1 MEWTER
7 RFHVV
12 VAALAVLAGG
22 AVFLIGHEVFPYLSS
37 NHDEGVYLQQAA
49 MLLEGKLWLT
59 TDFPEAFQPWFFI
72 RDGSRL
78 YPKYTPVAALMF
90 APGVA
95 LGVPRLVLSLIAAG
109 NVALVGLLGREAFDR
124 STGVLA
130 AGIALTTPFFLLISA
145 TFMAYAPTTLLNLLF
160 ALGYVRMF
168 RRDSLRYGVLAG
180 AAIGLAFF
188 SRPYTA
194 VLFATPFLVHAVCV
208 VGRDIYDRDLWTPT
222 IEREAVVALFGLAGV
237 GLALAYNH
245 VVTGNAL
252 VFPYKAFAPLDGLG
266 FGRRQLLGKST
277 NYTPELAWR
286 ANKHLVAELL
296 TRWTV
301 AAPIGS
307 IIAAL
312 GLFPLALRHRERRMT
327 RISDLALRLALL
339 GVFVSVIIGNIYFWG
354 SLNILGSI
362 ADPGDGFMSSFGS
375 FYHFD
380 LVLPLSVFGAA
391 GVLWLGR
398 TIRSAISVRFSSR
411 GVRAVM
417 IALLVVSAPILASAE
432 YDRMEGSLGKNMVR
446 NDQQAELS
454 APLENQD
461 LDNALVLFPI
471 PYNPWLSHPFQW
483 LRNGG
488 SLEQGDVLYAQ
499 NLGPDM
505 DFALLDSY
513 SNRTPYRFTYK
524 GRWPG
529 EVTPHLQP
537 LSIRNGTS
545 HEFTTTTGA
554 VGRPL
559 SVRLSVGSERIIR
572 FPSSGPEQ
580 NGTNRTGTNEFNV
593 QWSVNESHVRL
604 ESIDGTP
611 VGNTSTNTSNTSNTS
626 PREPL
631 SGHAIAPSSDIAPS
645 NTIGINGPSFI
656 QLSVTFLKSDGS
668 TVTYRYAQG
677 VDANNE
683 STRLL
688 WPGSPKVCH
697 GSLNCGHEGMYIP
710 EGNYPDGIF
719 TNTTVRSH

>member
-1 MEWTER
+1 MKRTER

-22 AVFLIGHEVFPYLSS
+22 AVFLIGHEVFPYLSW

-95 LGVPRLVLSLIAAG
+95 LGVPRLVLSVIAAS
-109 NVALVGLLGREAFDR
+109 NVALIGLLGREAFDR

-130 AGIALTTPFFLLISA
+130 AGFALTTPFFLLISS
-145 TFMAYAPTTLLNLLF
+145 TFLAYAPTTLLNLLF

-180 AAIGLAFF
+180 TAIGLAFF

-208 VGRDIYDRDLWTPT
+208 VGRDSYNREFRSPT
-222 IEREAVVALFGLAGV
+222 IEREVVVALFGLVGV
-237 GLALAYNH
+237 GLTLAYNH
-245 VVTGNAL
+245 VVTGDAL
-252 VFPYKAFAPLDGLG
+252 VFPYKAFAPRDGLG
-266 FGRRQLLGKST
+266 FGRRQLLQRT
-277 NYTPELAWR
+277 TEYTPELAWR

-307 IIAAL
+307 ILAAL
-312 GLFPLALRHRERRMT
+312 GLFPLALRHRERHTT
-327 RISDLALRLALL
+327 RISDRALRLALL
-339 GVFVSVIIGNIYFWG
+339 GVFVTVIVGNIYFWG
-354 SLNILGSI
+354 TLNVLGSI
-362 ADPGDGFMSSFGS
+362 ANPGDGFMASFGS

-380 LVLPLSVFGAA
+380 LVLPLSVFGGA

-398 TIRSAISVRFSSR
+398 TIRSVVSVRLSTR

-432 YDRMEGSLGKNMVR
+432 YDRMDTSLGKNMVR
-446 NDQQAELS
+446 NDNQAALS

-471 PYNPWLSHPFQW
+471 PYGPWLSHPFQW
-483 LRNGG
+483 IRNGG
-488 SLEQGDVLYAQ
+488 SLEHGDVLYAQ
-499 NLGPDM
+499 NLGPKT

-513 SNRTPYRFTYK
+513 SSRTPYRFTYK
-524 GRWPG
+524 GTWPG

-545 HEFTTTTGA
+545 HQFTTTTGA

-559 SVRLSVGSERIIR
+559 TVRLSVGNERIIR
-572 FPSSGPEQ
+572 FPTGGPVQ
-580 NGTNRTGTNEFNV
+580 NETNRTGTEPFDV
-593 QWSVNESHVRL
+593 RWAVNGTHVRL
-604 ESIDGTP
+604 ESINGTP
-611 VGNTSTNTSNTSNTS
+611 VGNTSTNTSDTR

-631 SGHAIAPSSDIAPS
+631 SGHAIAPSSDGAPS
-645 NTIGINGPSFI
+645 NTIAIDGPSFI
-656 QLSVTFLKSDGS
+656 QLSVTFMKSDGS

-677 VDANNE
+677 VDANNKT
-683 STRLL
+683 TRLL

-719 TNTTVRSH
+719 TNTTVRSQ